1 MKGRKRIKEYEL
13 RSGRAEHSV
22 MIRHLLMEEVSLKN
36 PLGKVWTFEGFITAG
51 PREKVNIWC

>member
-1 MKGRKRIKEYEL
+1 MEERKKIKEYEL

-22 MIRHLLMEEVSLKN
+22 MIRLFLMEEGNLKS
-36 PLGKVWTFEGFITAG
+36 PLGKVEILEGFITAG